1 MHAQALQLLDKTT
14 HPIKQAVAW
23 RALGAVLVA
32 VALAGCASKKTSAP
46 ITDLNQGGQ
55 SGTAAAMGGT
65 YVVKSGDTLFGIA
78 RAHNTSVAQ
87 LVRMNDLI
95 DPNRLWAGQI
105 LRLSDDAS
113 PVASSSS
120 VAGTSTPREPV
131 AKPVQTVETKAPARA
146 SDAGVVS
153 WGWPAQGKIIQGF
166 NTNTK
171 GVDIEGKQGDPVA
184 AAAAGKVMYV
194 GNGVRGLGNLVLLD
208 HGNGFM
214 TAYAHNQKLL
224 VTAGQQVKKGD
235 RIALLGMTDTTSPR
249 LHFEIR
255 RGGTPVNPLSYLPA
269 R

>member
-1 MHAQALQLLDKTT
+1 MHAQALQSLDKSFHTRDRGAT
-14 HPIKQAVAW
+14 W

-32 VALAGCASKKTSAP
+32 VALAGCATKKSNAP
-46 ITDLNQGGQ
+46 ITDLNQGQ
-55 SGTAAAMGGT
+55 SSAQASATGS
-65 YVVKSGDTLFGIA
+65 YIVKSGDTLFGIA
-78 RAHNTSVAQ
+78 RAHNMSVAE

-95 DPNRLWAGQI
+95 DPNRLWAGQV
-105 LRLSDDAS
+105 LRLSDGAS
-113 PVASSSS
+113 TVASGSASN
-120 VAGTSTPREPV
+120 TREPV
-131 AKPVQTVETKAPARA
+131 AKPVQTSEPKTPARA
-146 SDAGVVS
+146 SDAKVVS
-153 WGWPAQGKIIQGF
+153 WGWPAQGKILQSF
-166 NTNTK
+166 NANTK
-171 GVDIEGKQGDPVA
+171 GIDIEGKQGDAVA

-224 VTAGQQVKKGD
+224 VSAGQQVKKGD
-235 RIALLGMTDTTSPR
+235 KIALLGMTDTTSPR